1 MKEIAE
7 YNNLMELVLDVGNHI
22 YETYKREKTPSFT
35 QRLYEEQKWRNEILK
50 ERNKKEIENE
60 NL

>member
-1 MKEIAE
+1 MAE

-22 YETYKREKTPSFT
+22 YEIHKRGATSFT

-50 ERNKKEIENE
+50 ERDEEWEEEEK
-60 NL
+60 

>member
-1 MKEIAE
+1 MTE

-22 YETYKREKTPSFT
+22 YETHKRGTPSFT
-35 QRLYEEQKWRNEILK
+35 QQLYEEQKWRNEILK
-50 ERNKKEIENE
+50 ERNKKENE